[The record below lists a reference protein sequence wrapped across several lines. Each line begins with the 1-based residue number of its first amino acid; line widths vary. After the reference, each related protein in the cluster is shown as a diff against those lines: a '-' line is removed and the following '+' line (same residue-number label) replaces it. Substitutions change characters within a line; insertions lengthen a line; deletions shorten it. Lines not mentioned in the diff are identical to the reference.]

1 MANSGSGHALG
12 IVQVHP
18 EFLDGLVS
26 HKKKKKPGQTHG
38 TIAPGFTPAPR
49 LDLKFEGG
57 KTLQH
62 LQFKSFYLGGDAF
75 PAADKP
81 RIDAALSG
89 AMSDPPLNNVMQQ
102 YFPQGPITTTFLGS
116 AAWTPAPP
124 ATFTRDSVD
133 TLLGD
138 LVAANALA
146 GVDFTSTLIC
156 FFLPPGII
164 LTDDRAAARSAG
176 EAEDGDRRRQ
186 AHLIGD
192 EDNKASS
199 LQGLGGYHGS
209 AHIGGQKI
217 YFAVAVY
224 SEMINGAPNGI
235 PFWPDP
241 WKNMVATFYHELNEA
256 RTDPDV
262 EEYNL
267 APGPNIIGWYA
278 NIQGGGEIGDIPINE
293 AGNRLALV
301 MTEVKLANGA
311 TAPIQLM
318 WSNAVHGPEGPF
330 V

>member
-1 MANSGSGHALG
+1 MANSGSGRALK
-12 IVQVHP
+12 IVRVHP
-18 EFLDGLVS
+18 EILDNLVS
-26 HKKKKKPGQTHG
+26 HHKKKAPGQTHG
-38 TIAPGFTPAPR
+38 VIAPGFTPAKR
-49 LDLKFEGG
+49 LDMKFDGG

-62 LQFKSFYLGGDAF
+62 LQFKSFYLGGAAF

-81 RIDAALSG
+81 LIDAALSG
-89 AMSDPPLNNVMQQ
+89 AMSDPPLNNVIQQ
-102 YFPQGPITTTFLGS
+102 YFPQGPISTTFLGS
-116 AAWTPAPP
+116 TTWPAAPP
-124 ATFTRDSVD
+124 ATFTRDSID
-133 TLLGD
+133 TLLGE
-138 LVAANALA
+138 LVAGHALT
-146 GVDFTSTLIC
+146 GVDFNTTVIC

-164 LTDDRAAARSAG
+164 LTDDRAAASGGAEAG
-176 EAEDGDRRRQ
+176 ERRRHS
-186 AHLIGD
+186 HLIGD
-192 EDNKASS
+192 ADDEVSS

-224 SEMINGAPNGI
+224 SQMINGKPNGI
-235 PFWPDP
+235 PFWPDS
-241 WKNMVATFYHELNEA
+241 WKNIVATFYHELNEA

-278 NIQGGGEIGDIPINE
+278 NVQGGGEIGDIPINE
-293 AGNRLALV
+293 AGNKLALV
-301 MTEVKLANGA
+301 MTEVRLANGA

>member
-1 MANSGSGHALG
+1 MAGSGSGHALG
-12 IVQVHP
+12 IVRVHP
-18 EFLDGLVS
+18 EILGGLVS
-26 HKKKKKPGQTHG
+26 HRKKKKTGG
-38 TIAPGFTPAPR
+38 GGSIAPGFTPASR
-49 LDLKFEGG
+49 FDLKFEGG
-57 KTLQH
+57 KTIQH
-62 LQFKSFYLGGDAF
+62 LQFKSFYLGGAAF

-81 RIDAALSG
+81 LIDAALSG
-89 AMSDPPLNNVMQQ
+89 AMSDPPLNNVIQQ

-116 AAWTPAPP
+116 TAWPPAPP

-133 TLLGD
+133 TLLGE
-138 LVAANALA
+138 LVTANALA
-146 GVDFTSTLIC
+146 GVDLASTVIC

-164 LTDDRAAARSAG
+164 LSDDRAAKSGGAEAG
-176 EAEDGDRRRQ
+176 ERRK
-186 AHLIGD
+186 ASHLIGD
-192 EDNKASS
+192 DDDQASS

-209 AHIGGQKI
+209 AHIGAQKI

-235 PFWPDP
+235 PFWPDS

-278 NIQGGGEIGDIPINE
+278 NIQGGGEIGDIPISE
-293 AGNRLALV
+293 AGNKLALV
-301 MTEVKLANGA
+301 FTEVKLANGV